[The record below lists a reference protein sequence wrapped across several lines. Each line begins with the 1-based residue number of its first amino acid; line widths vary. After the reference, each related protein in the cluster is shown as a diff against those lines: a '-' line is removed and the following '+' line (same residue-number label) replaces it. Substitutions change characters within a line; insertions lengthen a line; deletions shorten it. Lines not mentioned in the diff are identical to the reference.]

1 MLYPL
6 SYGGWEFEIVA
17 RAPGATASGIPCR
30 SRTPTVIGWPA
41 MAMPTVLVVEDDAT
55 ILQLLEV
62 NLEMEGF
69 TVLRAE
75 DGAVG
80 LESARANVPDVVVS
94 DVMMP
99 VMSGLELVRALKAE
113 PATAS
118 IPVILLS
125 AKAQGSD
132 VRQGIDAGADDYI
145 TKPFE
150 PLDLV
155 DRVNALLS
163 R

>member
-6 SYGGWEFEIVA
+6 SYGGWESETVA
-17 RAPGATASGIPCR
+17 RCLPDAVADPVPSPE
-30 SRTPTVIGWPA
+30 TVGRRLPP
-41 MAMPTVLVVEDDAT
+41 MAAPTVLVVEDDPT

-62 NLEMEGF
+62 NFEMEGF

-75 DGAVG
+75 DGKIG
-80 LESARANVPDVVVS
+80 LERARVGAPDIIVS

-99 VMSGLELVRALKAE
+99 NMSGLEMVDQLKAS

-125 AKAQGSD
+125 AKAQGD
-132 VRQGIDAGADDYI
+132 DIRQGIDAGADDYM

-150 PLDLV
+150 PLDLI
-155 DRVNALLS
+155 DRVNALLA